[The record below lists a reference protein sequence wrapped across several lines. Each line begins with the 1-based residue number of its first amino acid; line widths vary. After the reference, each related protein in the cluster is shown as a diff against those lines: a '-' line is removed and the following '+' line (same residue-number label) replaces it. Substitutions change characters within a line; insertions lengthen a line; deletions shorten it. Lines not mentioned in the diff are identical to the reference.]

1 MARQS
6 DLSEKIEV
14 LLAVKLRP
22 LEDYKNSKSDWKVE
36 CLNCHVQFTIQW
48 ASAKGGRLKGC
59 KFCKTRADGAR
70 KKYHQTEVY
79 EIFRKFGREP
89 LEEFVNAKKGL
100 KSKCLKCGLIGS
112 PSLSNILVSQSNV
125 CWRCGNDSRGL
136 KRRMTQDAA
145 KELFR
150 LKGVEMISEYTPR
163 KKVDI
168 RCITCGKE
176 STSSMT
182 NIYKV
187 SNACGFCSQ
196 RLIDP
201 MEARELMIQSGY
213 IPLVDYPLSAKRW
226 KCIHEPCGKIVYP
239 AYETIRKGG
248 GGCTACAKQGFDS
261 TAPAYL
267 YFIQNHLH
275 NSFKVGIGND
285 YKRKRTDR
293 LNKHIL
299 ENWEVLGVW
308 RFDVGL
314 QAQDIEAS
322 VFNVLRK
329 KYKFPIHLSKEE
341 MPQGGWTETFSSE
354 LISASD
360 VKALIETSVSL
371 ITLKQ

>member
-1 MARQS
+1 MAGLS
-6 DLSEKIEV
+6 DINEKIEF
-14 LLAVKLRP
+14 LFSLKLRP
-22 LEDYKNSKSDWKVE
+22 VEGYKSSKADWKVE
-36 CLNCHVQFTIQW
+36 CLDCHQQFTIQW
-48 ASAKGGRLKGC
+48 ASARRGKLKGC
-59 KFCKTRADGAR
+59 KFCKTRVDGVR
-70 KKYHQTEVY
+70 KKYSESEAF

-89 LEEFVNAKKGL
+89 LEDFVNAKKGL
-100 KSKCLKCGLIGS
+100 KSKCMKCGLIGN
-112 PSLSNILVSQSNV
+112 PSLSNILVSQNSR
-125 CWRCGNDSRGL
+125 CWRCGNDNRGL

-145 KELFR
+145 KELFQ
-150 LKGVEMISEYTPR
+150 LKGVEMISEYYPR

-168 RCITCGKE
+168 RCLTCGKE

-187 SNACGFCSQ
+187 DNACGFCSQ

-201 MEARELMIQSGY
+201 LEARELMIQSGY
-213 IPLVDYPLSAKRW
+213 IPLVDYPLSSKRW
-226 KCIHEPCGKIVYP
+226 KCIHESCGRIVYP
-239 AYETIRKGG
+239 SYETIRRGG
-248 GGCTACAKQGFDS
+248 GGCTSCAKQGFDS

-267 YFIQNHLH
+267 YFIQSHLH

-285 YKRKRTDR
+285 NKRKRTDR

-308 RFDVGL
+308 RFDIGL

-354 LISASD
+354 LISASK
-360 VKALIETSVSL
+360 VTALIEESILL